1 MDHRS
6 TVSKPASAQP
16 ASFVSSKLH
25 PAGQQPT
32 ATPDGARPLK
42 PVEIDCDQAIF
53 TSQKS
58 PMGEGYRIVA
68 ASSGIRPD
76 EKAEITRRSPSHG
89 ALTSDSP
96 QSEGMLAYPLPSG
109 RYCVCHC
116 RYDGAEH
123 TARGGQRVRT
133 HVAILDPKDF
143 RKFDNNPFSVDQALA
158 RVPVE
163 AARAFNPTMGRLH
176 LKATDPYTPPRHIAN
191 SKGPSAFLK
200 VIRSLI
206 GEERCILASVPEARP
221 TLQWAMMMIPLSMR
235 AKRSFSVGVKFSLT
249 RNLTTTIIHQDL
261 ERVHQM
267 VAGQSIQWR
276 DVTADTPV
284 RQDLFAEWINFVGC
298 RADQSRLSEVAKL
311 TNQMT
316 ELSTQISLARIAR
329 LSLDRDAA
337 DTHEMDVLVTLQ
349 NEYNKFAARDDLESK
364 LTEDIRQFVGQ
375 RIADVEEAMREA
387 EELASQNEETVK
399 SGPSRI

>member
-6 TVSKPASAQP
+6 TVNKPPPAQP
-16 ASFVSSKLH
+16 VHFVSSKMH
-25 PAGQQPT
+25 PVGQPLSAG
-32 ATPDGARPLK
+32 PDGGRAVRPA
-42 PVEIDCDQAIF
+42 EIDCDQAIF

-89 ALTSDSP
+89 SLAGDSP

-116 RYDGAEH
+116 RHDGVEH

-133 HVAILDPKDF
+133 HAAILDRKDF
-143 RKFDNNPFSVDQALA
+143 QKFDSNPLSVDQALA

-176 LKATDPYTPPRHIAN
+176 LKATELYTPPRHIAN
-191 SKGPSAFLK
+191 TTGPNTFLK
-200 VIRSLI
+200 VIRALI

-221 TLQWAMMMIPLSMR
+221 TLQWALMMIPVSMR
-235 AKRSFSVGVKFSLT
+235 VKRSLSVGVKFSPM
-249 RNLTTTIIHQDL
+249 RNLTTTIIHHDL

-267 VAGQSIQWR
+267 VAGQAIQWR
-276 DVTADTPV
+276 DVSVDSPV
-284 RQDLFAEWINFVGC
+284 RQDLFVEWLSFVGR
-298 RADQSRLSEVAKL
+298 RADQGRLSEVSKL

-316 ELSTQISLARIAR
+316 ELSTQIALSRIAK
-329 LSLDRDAA
+329 LALDRDAA
-337 DTHEMDVLVTLQ
+337 DTYERDVLVALQ
-349 NEYNKFAARDDLESK
+349 SEYAKFSARDELESK
-364 LTEDIRQFVGQ
+364 LTEDLRQFVKQ
-375 RIADVEEAMREA
+375 RLADVEQALRE
-387 EELASQNEETVK
+387 EEQIKENAATIQ
-399 SGPSRI
+399 SGPPKL